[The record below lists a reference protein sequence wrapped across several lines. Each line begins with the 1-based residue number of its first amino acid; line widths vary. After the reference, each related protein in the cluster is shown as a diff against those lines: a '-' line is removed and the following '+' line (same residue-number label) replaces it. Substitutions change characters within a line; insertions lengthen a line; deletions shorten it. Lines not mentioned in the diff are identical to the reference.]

1 MCYFTGILGLRCSE
15 FYKKIICFFTSK
27 GYNINKWEFVLHQL
41 KGEIMLATLI
51 PLFDN
56 KMAVCAYS
64 VFARKENLFLNP
76 NLMAGARFDGAGT
89 VHELEV
95 VSSMGVSTLSGGK
108 EVFVPINQFSIFA
121 EISLQCTVP
130 AGKVVLLMD
139 NTITPE
145 ESFVR
150 RAKELKDQGY
160 KLAIRKLPISS
171 FEPYKEIISLC
182 DYILLDH
189 VKIDISKA
197 KIYFSKQYPN
207 IKLCA
212 VNVDTQEQYDELVK
226 DGGYDLYEGRFFR
239 MPVKQSETDVSPL
252 KVNYIELL
260 NVVNAP
266 DFDLTEAADVIGKDP
281 ALVISLLEIVNRMAL
296 NSEITSIR
304 HAAAMLGQKELKRWI
319 NTAVTKELCADK
331 PSEIVRL
338 VMVRAKFA
346 ENLAANFE
354 LAMQAPELFIMG
366 LFSAL
371 DIMLDKTMEEAL
383 RMVQVSKNVREAL
396 LNNSGDFAK
405 VLEFIKCYEDAD
417 WDEVSRILVID
428 DIVMDDVYAA
438 YLGALRWYRDLIPAT

>member
-1 MCYFTGILGLRCSE
+1 
-15 FYKKIICFFTSK
+15 
-27 GYNINKWEFVLHQL
+27 
-41 KGEIMLATLI
+41 MLATLI
-51 PLFDN
+51 PLFDD
-56 KMAVCAYS
+56 KMTVCAYS

-76 NLMAGARFDGAGT
+76 ELMAGARFDGAGT

-95 VSSMGVSTLSGGK
+95 VSSMGVSTLTGGK
-108 EVFVPINQFSIFA
+108 EVFVPINQFSLFA

-130 AGKVVLLMD
+130 ANKVVLLMD
-139 NTITPE
+139 NSIQPTE
-145 ESFVR
+145 EFIR
-150 RAKELKDQGY
+150 RVKELKEQGY
-160 KLAIRKLPISS
+160 KMAIRKLPISS
-171 FEPYKEIISLC
+171 FEPYKEIIAKC

-197 KIYFSKQYPN
+197 KIYFKKQYPA

-212 VNVDTQEQYDELVK
+212 VNVDTQEQYDELIK

-239 MPVKQSETDVSPL
+239 MPITNTETDVSPL

-266 DFDLTEAADVIGKDP
+266 DFDLTDAADVIGKDP

-331 PSEIVRL
+331 PSELIRL
-338 VMVRAKFA
+338 VMIRAKFA
-346 ENLAANFE
+346 ENLAPEFE
-354 LAMQAPELFIMG
+354 MAMQAPELFIMG

-371 DIMLDKTMEEAL
+371 DRMLEKPMDEAL
-383 RMVQVSKNVREAL
+383 KMVQVSKKVKDAL
-396 LNNSGDFAK
+396 LEGKGDFAPI
-405 VLEFIKCYEDAD
+405 LEFIKRYEDAD
-417 WDEVSRILVID
+417 WTEVSRLLVLSK
-428 DIVMDDVYAA
+428 MDMDKIYEA
-438 YLGALRWYRDLIPAT
+438 YLGALRWYRDLIPA

>member
-1 MCYFTGILGLRCSE
+1 
-15 FYKKIICFFTSK
+15 
-27 GYNINKWEFVLHQL
+27 
-41 KGEIMLATLI
+41 MLATLI
-51 PLFDN
+51 PLFDD
-56 KMAVCAYS
+56 KMSVCAYS
-64 VFARKENLFLNP
+64 VFARKENHFLNP
-76 NLMAGARFDGAGT
+76 SFEGGARFDGAGT

-95 VSSMGVSTLSGGK
+95 VSSMGVATLSGGK
-108 EVFVPINQFSIFA
+108 EVFVPVNQFSIFA

-130 AGKVVLLMD
+130 PEKVVLLMD
-139 NTITPE
+139 NTIKATE
-145 ESFVR
+145 QFIKRVR
-150 RAKELKDQGY
+150 ELKEQGY
-160 KLAIRKLPISS
+160 KLAIRKLPISC
-171 FEPYKEIISLC
+171 FEEYKEILSRC

-189 VKIDISKA
+189 VKINISKA

-212 VNVDTQEQYDELVK
+212 VNVDTQEQYDELIK
-226 DGGYDLYEGRFFR
+226 DGGYDLYEGSFFR
-239 MPVKQSETDVSPL
+239 MPIMESETEVSPL

-266 DFDLTEAADVIGKDP
+266 DYDLTDAADVIGKDP

-338 VMVRAKFA
+338 VMLRAKFA
-346 ENLAANFE
+346 ENLAPEFE

-371 DIMLDKTMEEAL
+371 DIMLGKTMEDAL
-383 RMVQVSKNVREAL
+383 EMVQVSKNVREAL
-396 LNNSGDFAK
+396 LENTGDFAK
-405 VLEFIKCYEDAD
+405 VLQFIKRYEDAD
-417 WDEVSRILVID
+417 WTEVSRLLVLENID
-428 DIVMDDVYAA
+428 MDKVYTS
-438 YLGALRWYRDLIPAT
+438 YLGALRWYRDLIPA

>member
-1 MCYFTGILGLRCSE
+1 
-15 FYKKIICFFTSK
+15 
-27 GYNINKWEFVLHQL
+27 
-41 KGEIMLATLI
+41 MLATLI
-51 PLFDN
+51 PLFDD
-56 KMAVCAYS
+56 KMTVCAYS

-76 NLMAGARFDGAGT
+76 ELMAGARFDGAGT

-95 VSSMGVSTLSGGK
+95 VSNMGVSMLTGGK
-108 EVFVPINQFSIFA
+108 EVFVPINQFSLFA

-130 AGKVVLLMD
+130 ANKVVLLMD
-139 NTITPE
+139 NSIQPTE
-145 ESFVR
+145 EFVKR
-150 RAKELKDQGY
+150 VRELKEQGY
-160 KLAIRKLPISS
+160 KMAIRKLPISS
-171 FEPYKEIISLC
+171 FEPYREIIAKC

-197 KIYFSKQYPN
+197 KIYFKKLYPA

-212 VNVDTQEQYDELVK
+212 VNVDTQQQYEELVK

-239 MPVKQSETDVSPL
+239 MPVTKSQTEVSPL

-331 PSEIVRL
+331 PSELIRL
-338 VMVRAKFA
+338 VMIRAKFA
-346 ENLAANFE
+346 ENIAPEFE
-354 LAMQAPELFIMG
+354 MAIQAPELFIMG

-371 DIMLDKTMEEAL
+371 DRMLEKPMDEAL
-383 RMVQVSKNVREAL
+383 NMVQVSKNVREAL
-396 LNNSGDFAK
+396 LENKGEFAP
-405 VLEFIKCYEDAD
+405 VLEFVKCYEDAD
-417 WDEVSRILVID
+417 WTEVSRLLVLSG
-428 DIVMDDVYAA
+428 MDMDKIYTA
-438 YLGALRWYRDLIPAT
+438 YLGALRWYRDLIPV

>member
-1 MCYFTGILGLRCSE
+1 
-15 FYKKIICFFTSK
+15 
-27 GYNINKWEFVLHQL
+27 
-41 KGEIMLATLI
+41 MLATLI
-51 PLFDN
+51 PLFDD
-56 KMAVCAYS
+56 KMSVCAYS
-64 VFARKENLFLNP
+64 VFARKENHFLNP
-76 NLMAGARFDGAGT
+76 SFEGGARFDGAGT

-95 VSSMGVSTLSGGK
+95 VSSMGVATLSGGK
-108 EVFVPINQFSIFA
+108 EVFVPVNQFSIFA

-130 AGKVVLLMD
+130 PEKVVLLMD
-139 NTITPE
+139 NTIKATE
-145 ESFVR
+145 EFIKRVR
-150 RAKELKDQGY
+150 ELKEQGY
-160 KLAIRKLPISS
+160 KLAIRKLPISC
-171 FEPYKEIISLC
+171 FEEYKEILSRC

-189 VKIDISKA
+189 VKINISKA

-212 VNVDTQEQYDELVK
+212 VNVDTQEQYDELIK
-226 DGGYDLYEGRFFR
+226 DGGYDLYEGSFFR
-239 MPVKQSETDVSPL
+239 MPIMESETEVSPL

-266 DFDLTEAADVIGKDP
+266 DYDLTDAADVIGKDP

-338 VMVRAKFA
+338 VMLRAKFA
-346 ENLAANFE
+346 ENLAPEFE

-371 DIMLDKTMEEAL
+371 DIMLGKTMEDAL
-383 RMVQVSKNVREAL
+383 EMVQVSKNVREAL
-396 LNNSGDFAK
+396 LENTGDFAK
-405 VLEFIKCYEDAD
+405 VLQFIKRYEDAD
-417 WDEVSRILVID
+417 WTEVSRLLVLENID
-428 DIVMDDVYAA
+428 MDKVYTS
-438 YLGALRWYRDLIPAT
+438 YLGALRWYRDLIPA

>member
-1 MCYFTGILGLRCSE
+1 
-15 FYKKIICFFTSK
+15 
-27 GYNINKWEFVLHQL
+27 
-41 KGEIMLATLI
+41 
-51 PLFDN
+51 
-56 KMAVCAYS
+56 
-64 VFARKENLFLNP
+64 
-76 NLMAGARFDGAGT
+76 MAGARFDGAGT

-95 VSSMGVSTLSGGK
+95 VSSMGVSTLTGGK
-108 EVFVPINQFSIFA
+108 EVFVPINQFSLFA

-130 AGKVVLLMD
+130 ANKVVLLMD
-139 NTITPE
+139 NSIQPTE
-145 ESFVR
+145 EFVKR
-150 RAKELKDQGY
+150 VRELKEQGY
-160 KLAIRKLPISS
+160 KMAIRKLPISS
-171 FEPYKEIISLC
+171 FEPYKEIISKC

-197 KIYFSKQYPN
+197 KIYFKKQYPA

-239 MPVKQSETDVSPL
+239 MPITSTETEVSPL

-331 PSEIVRL
+331 PSELIRL
-338 VMVRAKFA
+338 VMIRAKFA
-346 ENLAANFE
+346 ENLAPEFE
-354 LAMQAPELFIMG
+354 MAMQAPELFIMG

-371 DIMLDKTMEEAL
+371 DRMLEKTMEEAL
-383 RMVQVSKNVREAL
+383 SMVQVSKNVKEAL
-396 LNNSGDFAK
+396 LENKGEFAP

-417 WDEVSRILVID
+417 WTEVSRLLVLSK
-428 DIVMDDVYAA
+428 MDMDKIYEA
-438 YLGALRWYRDLIPAT
+438 YLGALRWYRDLIPA

>member
-1 MCYFTGILGLRCSE
+1 
-15 FYKKIICFFTSK
+15 
-27 GYNINKWEFVLHQL
+27 
-41 KGEIMLATLI
+41 LI
-51 PLFDN
+51 PLFDD
-56 KMAVCAYS
+56 KMSVCAYS

-76 NLMAGARFDGAGT
+76 ELMAGARFDGAGT

-95 VSSMGVSTLSGGK
+95 VSSMGVATLTGGK

-130 AGKVVLLMD
+130 ANKVVLLMD
-139 NTITPE
+139 DTIQPTE
-145 ESFVR
+145 EFIKRV
-150 RAKELKDQGY
+150 KELKEQGY
-160 KLAIRKLPISS
+160 KMAIRKLPISS
-171 FEPYKEIISLC
+171 FEPYREILAHC

-197 KIYFSKQYPN
+197 KIYFKKQYPKM
-207 IKLCA
+207 KLCA
-212 VNVDTQEQYDELVK
+212 VNVDTKEQYDELIK

-239 MPVKQSETDVSPL
+239 MPVKNSETVVSPL

-266 DFDLTEAADVIGKDP
+266 DFDLTDAADVIGKDP

-331 PSEIVRL
+331 PSELIRL
-338 VMVRAKFA
+338 VMIRAKFA
-346 ENLAANFE
+346 ENLAGEFE

-371 DIMLDKTMEEAL
+371 DIMLEKTMDEAL
-383 RMVQVSKNVREAL
+383 KMVQVSKNVKDAL
-396 LNNSGDFAK
+396 LDNTGEFAK
-405 VLEFIKCYEDAD
+405 VLEFIKRYEDAD
-417 WDEVSRILVID
+417 WTEVSRLLVLSK
-428 DIVMDDVYAA
+428 MDMDNIYSA
-438 YLGALRWYRDLIPAT
+438 YLGALRWYRDLIPA

>member
-1 MCYFTGILGLRCSE
+1 
-15 FYKKIICFFTSK
+15 
-27 GYNINKWEFVLHQL
+27 
-41 KGEIMLATLI
+41 MLATLI
-51 PLFDN
+51 PLFDD
-56 KMAVCAYS
+56 KMTVCAYS

-76 NLMAGARFDGAGT
+76 ELMAGARFDGAGT

-95 VSSMGVSTLSGGK
+95 VSSMGVSTLTGGK
-108 EVFVPINQFSIFA
+108 EVFVPINQFSLFA

-130 AGKVVLLMD
+130 ANKVVLLMD
-139 NTITPE
+139 NSIQPTE
-145 ESFVR
+145 EFVKR
-150 RAKELKDQGY
+150 VRELKEQGY
-160 KLAIRKLPISS
+160 KMAIRKLPISS
-171 FEPYKEIISLC
+171 FEPYKEIISKC

-197 KIYFSKQYPN
+197 KIYFKKQYPA

-239 MPVKQSETDVSPL
+239 MPITSTETEVSPL
-252 KVNYIELL
+252 MVNYIELL

-331 PSEIVRL
+331 PSELIRL
-338 VMVRAKFA
+338 VMIRAKFA
-346 ENLAANFE
+346 ENLAPEFE
-354 LAMQAPELFIMG
+354 MAMQAPELFIMG

-371 DIMLDKTMEEAL
+371 DRMLEKTMEEAL
-383 RMVQVSKNVREAL
+383 SMVQVSKNVKEAL
-396 LNNSGDFAK
+396 LENKGEFAP

-417 WDEVSRILVID
+417 WTEVSRLLVLSK
-428 DIVMDDVYAA
+428 MDMDKIYEA
-438 YLGALRWYRDLIPAT
+438 YLGALRWYRDLIPA

>member
-1 MCYFTGILGLRCSE
+1 
-15 FYKKIICFFTSK
+15 
-27 GYNINKWEFVLHQL
+27 
-41 KGEIMLATLI
+41 MLATLI
-51 PLFDN
+51 PLFDD
-56 KMAVCAYS
+56 KMTVCAYS

-76 NLMAGARFDGAGT
+76 ELMAGARFDGAGT

-95 VSSMGVSTLSGGK
+95 VSSMGVSTLTGGK
-108 EVFVPINQFSIFA
+108 EVFVPINQFSLFA

-130 AGKVVLLMD
+130 ANKVVLLMD
-139 NTITPE
+139 NSIQPTE
-145 ESFVR
+145 EFIR
-150 RAKELKDQGY
+150 RVKELKEQGY
-160 KLAIRKLPISS
+160 KMAIRKLPISS
-171 FEPYKEIISLC
+171 FEPYKEIIAKC

-197 KIYFSKQYPN
+197 KIYFKKQYPA

-212 VNVDTQEQYDELVK
+212 VNVDTQEQYDELIK

-239 MPVKQSETDVSPL
+239 MPITNTETDVSPL

-266 DFDLTEAADVIGKDP
+266 DFDLTDAADVIGKDP

-331 PSEIVRL
+331 PSELIRL
-338 VMVRAKFA
+338 VMIRAKFA
-346 ENLAANFE
+346 ENLAPEFGM
-354 LAMQAPELFIMG
+354 AMQAPELFIMG

-371 DIMLDKTMEEAL
+371 DRMLEKTMDEAL
-383 RMVQVSKNVREAL
+383 KMVQVSRNVKDAL
-396 LNNSGDFAK
+396 LEGKGDFAP
-405 VLEFIKCYEDAD
+405 VLEFVKYYEDAD
-417 WDEVSRILVID
+417 WTEVSRLLVLSK
-428 DIVMDDVYAA
+428 MDMDKIYEA
-438 YLGALRWYRDLIPAT
+438 YLGALRWYRDLIPA

>member
-1 MCYFTGILGLRCSE
+1 MDNSIQPTE
-15 FYKKIICFFTSK
+15 
-27 GYNINKWEFVLHQL
+27 EFV
-41 KGEIMLATLI
+41 KR
-51 PLFDN
+51 
-56 KMAVCAYS
+56 V
-64 VFARKENLFLNP
+64 
-76 NLMAGARFDGAGT
+76 
-89 VHELEV
+89 
-95 VSSMGVSTLSGGK
+95 
-108 EVFVPINQFSIFA
+108 
-121 EISLQCTVP
+121 
-130 AGKVVLLMD
+130 
-139 NTITPE
+139 
-145 ESFVR
+145 
-150 RAKELKDQGY
+150 KELKEQGY
-160 KLAIRKLPISS
+160 KMAIRKLPISS
-171 FEPYKEIISLC
+171 FEPYKEIISKC

-197 KIYFSKQYPN
+197 KIYFKKQYPA

-239 MPVKQSETDVSPL
+239 MPITSTETEVSPL

-331 PSEIVRL
+331 PSELIRL
-338 VMVRAKFA
+338 VMIRAKFA
-346 ENLAANFE
+346 ENLAPEFE
-354 LAMQAPELFIMG
+354 MAMQAPELFIMG

-371 DIMLDKTMEEAL
+371 DRMLEKTMEEAL
-383 RMVQVSKNVREAL
+383 SMVQVSKNVKEAL
-396 LNNSGDFAK
+396 LENKGEFAP

-417 WDEVSRILVID
+417 WTEVSRLLVLSK
-428 DIVMDDVYAA
+428 MDMDKIYEA
-438 YLGALRWYRDLIPAT
+438 YLGALRWYRDLIPA

>member
-1 MCYFTGILGLRCSE
+1 
-15 FYKKIICFFTSK
+15 
-27 GYNINKWEFVLHQL
+27 
-41 KGEIMLATLI
+41 MLATLI
-51 PLFDN
+51 PLFDD
-56 KMAVCAYS
+56 KMSVCAYS
-64 VFARKENLFLNP
+64 VFARKENHFLNP
-76 NLMAGARFDGAGT
+76 SFEGGARFDGAGT

-95 VSSMGVSTLSGGK
+95 VSSMGVATLSGGK
-108 EVFVPINQFSIFA
+108 EVFVPVNQFSIFA

-130 AGKVVLLMD
+130 PEKVVLLMD
-139 NTITPE
+139 NTIKATE
-145 ESFVR
+145 EFIKRVR
-150 RAKELKDQGY
+150 ELKEQGY
-160 KLAIRKLPISS
+160 KLAIRKLPISC
-171 FEPYKEIISLC
+171 FEEYKEILSRC

-189 VKIDISKA
+189 VKINISKA

-212 VNVDTQEQYDELVK
+212 VNVDTQEQYDELIK
-226 DGGYDLYEGRFFR
+226 DGGYDLYEGSFFR
-239 MPVKQSETDVSPL
+239 MPIMESETEVSPL

-266 DFDLTEAADVIGKDP
+266 DYDLTDAADVIGKDP

-338 VMVRAKFA
+338 VMLRAKFA
-346 ENLAANFE
+346 ENLAPEFE

-371 DIMLDKTMEEAL
+371 DILLGKTMEDAL
-383 RMVQVSKNVREAL
+383 EMVQVSKNVREAL
-396 LNNSGDFAK
+396 LENTGDFAK
-405 VLEFIKCYEDAD
+405 VLQFIKRYEDAD
-417 WDEVSRILVID
+417 WTEVSRLLVIENID
-428 DIVMDDVYAA
+428 MDKVYKS
-438 YLGALRWYRDLIPAT
+438 YLGALRWYRDLIPA